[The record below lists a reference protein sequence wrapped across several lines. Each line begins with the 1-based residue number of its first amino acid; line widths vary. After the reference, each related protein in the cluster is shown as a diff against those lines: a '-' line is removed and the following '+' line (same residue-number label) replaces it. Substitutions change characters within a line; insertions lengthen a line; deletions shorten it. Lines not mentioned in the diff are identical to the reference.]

1 MSEGLLSLAGPET
14 TYGTIGLHHTGHL
27 RSRYKRHEAGGVDSA
42 VIPPS
47 VRFQPPQGSIAGPQ
61 GCLSSEMNDANPAQ
75 GAGESEGPD
84 LAARLTDMS
93 PERLAEE
100 VISVWEEVL
109 KVEGELATARQRA
122 RALEMELE
130 ARESDGSARARVAE
144 LEEAVR
150 VADSRIVQMEL
161 LLENERVRR
170 ADVEEGGG
178 QGRFAELQEENSR
191 LLRSEEEH
199 MMLILDME
207 GQLERLVGELEG
219 LKSRSSQ

>member
-1 MSEGLLSLAGPET
+1 MS
-14 TYGTIGLHHTGHL
+14 
-27 RSRYKRHEAGGVDSA
+27 
-42 VIPPS
+42 
-47 VRFQPPQGSIAGPQ
+47 
-61 GCLSSEMNDANPAQ
+61 DANPAQ
-75 GAGESEGPD
+75 GAGESDGPD
-84 LAARLTDMS
+84 LAARLRDMS

-144 LEEAVR
+144 LEEGMR
-150 VADSRIVQMEL
+150 VAESRIVQMEL
-161 LLENERVRR
+161 LLENERARR
-170 ADVEEGGG
+170 ADIEEGGG
-178 QGRFAELQEENSR
+178 QSRFEELQEENSR

-199 MMLILDME
+199 VMLILDME
-207 GQLERLVGELEG
+207 GQLERLVAELEG